1 MKYCL
6 FLFLLCFSSLQAQ
19 RAFKPIAST
28 SQPQKGRLALVIGN
42 STYPGQALPN
52 AANDAQD
59 MAATLRQLGFEV
71 ILKLNL
77 NQTELEDV
85 VSAFTQ
91 RLKKYEVGLF
101 YFAGHGFEA
110 GDNLNYL
117 MSVEVRSDLN
127 ETLAKRKSLCLN
139 DVMSSMKE
147 ANSHTNILLVDACR
161 NNPFRGWDRNT
172 ASGLGAVNAPSG
184 TIAFF
189 AASPGQTASEN
200 AGQRNGLFTQELL
213 KQLRQ
218 PNLEL
223 ISMFKNTA
231 RAVKVKNTRQ
241 TPYQAGFITDD
252 FYFKRT
258 DTPTPAPPTKPVVD
272 LEPIAMVS
280 IAEGSFLMGSNKS
293 DFEKPIHRVTL
304 SSFRMAKYETTVA
317 EFERFVEATE
327 YKTEAEKGKGSY
339 TINAGL
345 TIPSSGLQYGDA
357 KTQSGVNWRCDAY
370 GKIRPR
376 SEYNHPVMHVSWND
390 AVAYCEWLTLKTG
403 ITYRLPTE
411 AEWEYAAR
419 GGQQSRGTIYAGSN
433 DFKEVGWISDRT
445 PRTGTRAVGQT
456 KPNELGLHDMSWN
469 VSEWCSDFFEKGY
482 YAISPG
488 SNPTGPPATDYKWRI
503 VRGGSIGGNTNDPH
517 SARVASRSFLQ
528 PDAGSY
534 SVGFRVVSV
543 P

>member
-1 MKYCL
+1 MKYFL
-6 FLFLLCFSSLQAQ
+6 FLFLWSFSSLQAQ

-77 NQTELEDV
+77 NQTELETV
-85 VSAFTQ
+85 VSGFTQ
-91 RLKKYEVGLF
+91 RLKNYEVGLF

-223 ISMFKNTA
+223 ISIFKNTA

-258 DTPTPAPPTKPVVD
+258 ESPTTLARQQEPAKPVVD

-280 IAEGSFLMGSNKS
+280 VAEGSFLMGNNTN
-293 DFEKPIHRVTL
+293 DWEKPIHRVTL
-304 SSFRMAKYETTVA
+304 SSFRMAKFETTVA

-327 YKTEAEKGKGSY
+327 HKTDAEKGEGSY
-339 TINAGL
+339 INDGKL
-345 TIPSSGLQYGDA
+345 KP
-357 KTQSGVNWRCDAY
+357 GVNWRCDAE

-376 SEYNHPVMHVSWND
+376 SEYNHPVIHVSWND

-403 ITYRLPTE
+403 RTYRLPTE

-419 GGQQSRGTIYAGSN
+419 GGQQSRGTLYAGSN
-433 DFKEVGWISDRT
+433 EFKEVGWITIDKAKQA
-445 PRTGTRAVGQT
+445 TRAVGLM
-456 KPNELGLHDMSWN
+456 KANELGLYDMSWN
-469 VSEWCSDFFEKGY
+469 VDEWCSDFYERDY
-482 YAISPG
+482 YASSPDN
-488 SNPTGPPATDYKWRI
+488 NPTGSTTGSVRI
-503 VRGGSIGGNTNDPH
+503 LRGGSYGDNAYDPR
-517 SARVASRSFLQ
+517 SARVAHRFFAPPNLSSCHH
-528 PDAGSY
+528 
-534 SVGFRVVSV
+534 GFRVVSV

>member
-1 MKYCL
+1 M
-6 FLFLLCFSSLQAQ
+6 QAQ
-19 RAFKPIAST
+19 RAFKPIGT
-28 SQPQKGRLALVIGN
+28 NNQPQKGRLALVIGN
-42 STYPGQALPN
+42 SAYPGQALPN

-91 RLKKYEVGLF
+91 RLKNYEVGLF

-218 PNLEL
+218 PNVEL
-223 ISMFKNTA
+223 ISIFKNTA
-231 RAVKVKNTRQ
+231 RAVKGKNARQ

-258 DTPTPAPPTKPVVD
+258 DTPTQISRQEEPAKPVVD
-272 LEPIAMVS
+272 LEPIAMIS
-280 IAEGSFLMGSNKS
+280 IPGGSFMMGSNNEW
-293 DFEKPIHRVTL
+293 EKPIHRVTL
-304 SSFRMAKYETTVA
+304 SRFMMAKYETTVA
-317 EFERFVEATE
+317 EFERFVEATG
-327 YKTEAEKGKGSY
+327 YQTEAEKGNGSKVY
-339 TINAGL
+339 SNGKWETKA
-345 TIPSSGLQYGDA
+345 DA
-357 KTQSGVNWRCDAY
+357 YWRCDTE
-370 GKIRPR
+370 GKVRPR
-376 SEYNHPVMHVSWND
+376 SEYNHPVIHVSWKD
-390 AVAYCEWLTLKTG
+390 AVAYCEWLSQRTG
-403 ITYRLPTE
+403 QQYRLPTE

-419 GGQQSRGTIYAGSN
+419 GGQQSRKTIYAGSN
-433 DFKEVGWISDRT
+433 NLNEVGWHTQR
-445 PRTGTRAVGQT
+445 RGTYAVGQ
-456 KPNELGLHDMSWN
+456 KRANELGLYDLSGN
-469 VSEWCSDFFEKGY
+469 VWEWCSDWSSEDFY
-482 YAISPG
+482 TYSPERD
-488 SNPTGPPATDYKWRI
+488 PTGPSRGAYRT
-503 VRGGSIGGNTNDPH
+503 VRGGSWFHDAEDNRV
-517 SARVASRSFLQ
+517 SARMGIEPVTSISWL
-528 PDAGSY
+528 
-534 SVGFRVVSV
+534 GFRVVL
-543 P
+543 PEKNR